1 MNDSEYWPKWS
12 ERSHSTTILLAIVI
26 SARSR
31 GVRGLYHAPAALFS
45 RVHVSLLHL
54 PSDLVSVCPCLAS
67 PPPPPPLRALS
78 CWNYAPRHLRKNAD
92 RRHPREWAKSRMIF
106 AILNPGEPIA
116 GPIGFS
122 SNGRHP
128 RLTAPRRIPMND
140 AGGDTLVT
148 FDLQRAVPW
157 LITRR
162 GRSNWFDET
171 IRSPFRTLLNRSV
184 SGARFLNGWKE
195 KTRVIVA
202 PCPCLDLFHEA
213 LGYG

>member
-45 RVHVSLLHL
+45 RVHVSLFHL
-54 PSDLVSVCPCLAS
+54 PSDLVLVCPCLG
-67 PPPPPPLRALS
+67 PPLRTLS

-92 RRHPREWAKSRMIF
+92 RRHPRKRAKSRMIF

-122 SNGRHP
+122 CNGRHP

-140 AGGDTLVT
+140 AGGGGDTGHVRSSTCGTLAHYEARTIELV
-148 FDLQRAVPW
+148 
-157 LITRR
+157 RR
-162 GRSNWFDET
+162 DDTIFFSNAFKPLGFWCT
-171 IRSPFRTLLNRSV
+171 VN
-184 SGARFLNGWKE
+184 NWK
-195 KTRVIVA
+195 KNAGNCT
-202 PCPCLDLFHEA
+202 PCFCLDLFYEA

>member
-45 RVHVSLLHL
+45 RIHVSLLHL
-54 PSDLVSVCPCLAS
+54 PSDLVSVCPCLD
-67 PPPPPPLRALS
+67 PPLRALS

-92 RRHPREWAKSRMIF
+92 RRHPRKRAKSRMIF
-106 AILNPGEPIA
+106 AILNPDEPIA

-122 SNGRHP
+122 CNGRHP

-148 FDLQRAVPW
+148 FDLQRVVPW

-184 SGARFLNGWKE
+184 SGTRWK
-195 KTRVIVA
+195 KNAGNCT
-202 PCPCLDLFHEA
+202 PCLCLDLFYEA
-213 LGYG
+213 LSYG